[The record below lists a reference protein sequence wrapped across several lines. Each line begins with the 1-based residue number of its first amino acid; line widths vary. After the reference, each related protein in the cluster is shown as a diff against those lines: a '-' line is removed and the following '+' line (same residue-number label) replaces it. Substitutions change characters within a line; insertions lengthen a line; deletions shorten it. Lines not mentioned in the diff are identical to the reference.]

1 MLQKR
6 REPLSEFFKVPYREG
21 LEQGRQEGFEQGREQ
36 GLEQGREQG
45 REQGLEQGRQGWAES
60 VIEILRERGFEL
72 DADVERR
79 IRDGSPAEL
88 RTWSRRV
95 VSIEALHDLFE

>member
-21 LEQGRQEGFEQGREQ
+21 LEQGRQEGF
-36 GLEQGREQG
+36 EQG

-95 VSIEALHDLFE
+95 ISIEALHELFE